1 MKWHA
6 TVRFMSYYKANI
18 GYRLQLLPG
27 LLAAFI
33 LIYLAWVFVLLTSG
47 TLWLRWALGILIGA
61 ILLLGVLA
69 LRVWAQMRL
78 LKKS

>member
-6 TVRFMSYYKANI
+6 TVRFMNYYKANI